1 MDKMKTEA
9 QDAQSGEMSF
19 QVPLS
24 CIAVRVTP
32 VIWVPGIWRECDQSS
47 ERNQLGP
54 IMQLYCA
61 WYLSRL

>member
-1 MDKMKTEA
+1 MDKMETEA
-9 QDAQSGEMSF
+9 WAAESGEMSV

-24 CIAVRVTP
+24 CIAVRVIP
-32 VIWVPGIWRECDQSS
+32 VIWVPGIWRECGQSS

-54 IMQLYCA
+54 IMPLYCV